1 MDRTEYYTHIRYYW
15 WILNEWNNTWIWLVQ
30 LHKLAESRSVFVWIL
45 RSQKTTAC
53 VMMIWLKFE
62 PSSRLMRVKL
72 VQYFTVGVCV
82 YWQSKEKQKYHV
94 EWKEIWDMEKLES
107 FNNVSGPSNRHHLVP
122 LDYLTWNYSL
132 QIMSPIGKFSI
143 IPCCWWLGLI
153 VFSINNPGEH
163 ITIVDVL
170 IPTVVVFVIL
180 CPTRCDFGSSLAMTI
195 SHCGQHTPTNM
206 PYPCDSYSNL
216 VEHTLLFSI
225 VYKRSHNKYIYT
237 DR

>member
-1 MDRTEYYTHIRYYW
+1 MCLWEIESIQLLSLIQSDSISPGTRLYRDVPKGRTYKLASLLDRTECYTHIRYYW

-53 VMMIWLKFE
+53 VMMMWLKFE

-122 LDYLTWNYSL
+122 MDYLT
-132 QIMSPIGKFSI
+132 
-143 IPCCWWLGLI
+143 
-153 VFSINNPGEH
+153 
-163 ITIVDVL
+163 
-170 IPTVVVFVIL
+170 
-180 CPTRCDFGSSLAMTI
+180 
-195 SHCGQHTPTNM
+195 
-206 PYPCDSYSNL
+206 
-216 VEHTLLFSI
+216 
-225 VYKRSHNKYIYT
+225 
-237 DR
+237 